1 MEKRIW
7 ANGKTPAGVDEA
19 GRGPLAGPVV
29 AAAVILPES
38 FTIVGLDD
46 SKKLTHLQRV
56 KILDLIITYAV
67 DLAVGIVDHEAID
80 GINILRA
87 SLRAME
93 IAVNNLVRKPD
104 FLLIDGNQR
113 TSLLIPQETVIKG
126 DSRCCSIAA
135 AIVAKVRRDE
145 IMDEYLALL
154 DIISGRIRLSYEEH
168 LEAIRNTAP
177 ALHRRNFGVLDP
189 NKISGKSVSTIVR
202 RLDGF
207 NYFLGDVPVHA
218 VVARLDS
225 GDLIDHVHAVDY
237 LTEYGVPV
245 IPHTV
250 VEEAVVG
257 EIDEE
262 LRRGAVHDLSPRHR
276 ERAPFVLE
284 PVLGLVLDRGFH
296 GLLIEV
302 GGKPA
307 ALNHEIRY
315 NTMKY
320 CPVVKTVIDV

>member
-1 MEKRIW
+1 MGAWGRTKEDMSPPDHEMEKRIW

-80 GINILRA
+80 SINILRA

-93 IAVNNLVRKPD
+93 IAVNNLGRKPD

-135 AIVAKVRRDE
+135 ASIVAKVRRDE
-145 IMDEYLALL
+145 IMDEYHELYPEYNFR
-154 DIISGRIRLSYEEH
+154 SHKGYPTKEH
-168 LEAIRNTAP
+168 LEAIRKHGP
-177 ALHRRNFGVLDP
+177 CPIHRRSFRGVL
-189 NKISGKSVSTIVR
+189 
-202 RLDGF
+202 
-207 NYFLGDVPVHA
+207 
-218 VVARLDS
+218 
-225 GDLIDHVHAVDY
+225 
-237 LTEYGVPV
+237 
-245 IPHTV
+245 
-250 VEEAVVG
+250 
-257 EIDEE
+257 
-262 LRRGAVHDLSPRHR
+262 
-276 ERAPFVLE
+276 
-284 PVLGLVLDRGFH
+284 
-296 GLLIEV
+296 
-302 GGKPA
+302 
-307 ALNHEIRY
+307 
-315 NTMKY
+315 
-320 CPVVKTVIDV
+320 VID

>member
-80 GINILRA
+80 SINILRA

-93 IAVNNLVRKPD
+93 IAVNNLGRKPD

-135 AIVAKVRRDE
+135 ASIVAKVRRDE
-145 IMDEYLALL
+145 IMNEYHELYPEYNFR
-154 DIISGRIRLSYEEH
+154 SHKGYPTKEH
-168 LEAIRNTAP
+168 LEAIRKHGP
-177 ALHRRNFGVLDP
+177 CPIHRRSFRGVL
-189 NKISGKSVSTIVR
+189 I
-202 RLDGF
+202 
-207 NYFLGDVPVHA
+207 
-218 VVARLDS
+218 
-225 GDLIDHVHAVDY
+225 ID
-237 LTEYGVPV
+237 
-245 IPHTV
+245 
-250 VEEAVVG
+250 
-257 EIDEE
+257 
-262 LRRGAVHDLSPRHR
+262 
-276 ERAPFVLE
+276 
-284 PVLGLVLDRGFH
+284 
-296 GLLIEV
+296 
-302 GGKPA
+302 
-307 ALNHEIRY
+307 
-315 NTMKY
+315 
-320 CPVVKTVIDV
+320 

>member
-80 GINILRA
+80 SINILRA

-93 IAVNNLVRKPD
+93 IAVNNLGRKPD

-135 AIVAKVRRDE
+135 ASIVAKVRRDE
-145 IMDEYLALL
+145 IMDEYHELYPEYNFR
-154 DIISGRIRLSYEEH
+154 SHKGYPTKEH
-168 LEAIRNTAP
+168 LEAIRKHGP
-177 ALHRRNFGVLDP
+177 CPIHRRSFRGVL
-189 NKISGKSVSTIVR
+189 
-202 RLDGF
+202 
-207 NYFLGDVPVHA
+207 
-218 VVARLDS
+218 
-225 GDLIDHVHAVDY
+225 
-237 LTEYGVPV
+237 
-245 IPHTV
+245 
-250 VEEAVVG
+250 
-257 EIDEE
+257 
-262 LRRGAVHDLSPRHR
+262 
-276 ERAPFVLE
+276 
-284 PVLGLVLDRGFH
+284 
-296 GLLIEV
+296 
-302 GGKPA
+302 
-307 ALNHEIRY
+307 
-315 NTMKY
+315 
-320 CPVVKTVIDV
+320 VID

>member
-80 GINILRA
+80 SINILRA

-93 IAVNNLVRKPD
+93 IAVNNLGRKPD

-113 TSLLIPQETVIKG
+113 TSLLIPQETVIRG

-135 AIVAKVRRDE
+135 ASIVAKVRRDE
-145 IMDEYLALL
+145 IMDEYHELYPEYNFR
-154 DIISGRIRLSYEEH
+154 SHKGYPTKEH
-168 LEAIRNTAP
+168 LEAIRKHGP
-177 ALHRRNFGVLDP
+177 CPIHRRSFRGVL
-189 NKISGKSVSTIVR
+189 
-202 RLDGF
+202 
-207 NYFLGDVPVHA
+207 
-218 VVARLDS
+218 
-225 GDLIDHVHAVDY
+225 
-237 LTEYGVPV
+237 
-245 IPHTV
+245 
-250 VEEAVVG
+250 
-257 EIDEE
+257 
-262 LRRGAVHDLSPRHR
+262 
-276 ERAPFVLE
+276 
-284 PVLGLVLDRGFH
+284 
-296 GLLIEV
+296 
-302 GGKPA
+302 
-307 ALNHEIRY
+307 
-315 NTMKY
+315 
-320 CPVVKTVIDV
+320 VID